1 MSDVT
6 VLSIN
11 KREVLKTPQ
20 QKFSLMHVP
29 PLFAS
34 CHQNSTM
41 YVFKTVNVENKR
53 GTNLFIL
60 IILSISVLEVW
71 CEVCMCGQQWL

>member
-6 VLSIN
+6 VLSID

-29 PLFAS
+29 PLFATY
-34 CHQNSTM
+34 STR

-71 CEVCMCGQQWL
+71 SEVCMCGHQWL